1 MRTTILAIA
10 VLSIALAVGC
20 SRQPPHVGEWEAEIH
35 GGPSSVVWSGE
46 YVFRADG
53 AIQYVRRSAG
63 KPDQVDTG
71 RYKIDDLQDPIRIDI
86 EWQNGK
92 SEVGILRF
100 VGNEK
105 RLMEMELATVGS
117 RERPASFGV
126 DTMLLTKKV
135 KK

>member
-1 MRTTILAIA
+1 M
-10 VLSIALAVGC
+10 
-20 SRQPPHVGEWEAEIH
+20 
-35 GGPSSVVWSGE
+35 
-46 YVFRADG
+46 
-53 AIQYVRRSAG
+53 
-63 KPDQVDTG
+63 DTG

>member
-1 MRTTILAIA
+1 MRRNLLAVTVLA
-10 VLSIALAVGC
+10 VALSIGC
-20 SRQPPHVGEWEAEIH
+20 ASQPPYVGEWEAEIH
-35 GGPSSVVWSGE
+35 GGPRSVVWSGE

-71 RYKIDDLQDPIRIDI
+71 RYRIDDSQDPIRIDI

-92 SEVGILRF
+92 SEAGILRF

-117 RERPASFGV
+117 RERPVRFGM
-126 DTMLLTKKV
+126 DTMLLTKKG
-135 KK
+135 KR